1 MRATVMTLSEAIKH
15 CEERANVC
23 DECGR
28 EHKRLAKWL
37 KELQERRRKE
47 FETGEVYLDFVCKR

>member
-1 MRATVMTLSEAIKH
+1 MTLSEAIKH